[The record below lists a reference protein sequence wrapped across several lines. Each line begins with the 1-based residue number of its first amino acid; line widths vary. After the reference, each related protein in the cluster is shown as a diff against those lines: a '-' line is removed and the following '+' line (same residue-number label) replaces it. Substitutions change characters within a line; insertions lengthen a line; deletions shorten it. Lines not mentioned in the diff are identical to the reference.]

1 MRRLFIA
8 LFLVSQFLSSQS
20 NYPENLFRSPLD
32 IPVYLSGT
40 FGELRSNHFHSG
52 IDIKTQQREGLA
64 VYAIG
69 DGYISRIKISPWGFG
84 KAIYITHPDG
94 NYTSVYA
101 HLRVLNKELQAYIK
115 KLQYTK
121 KSYSVEIYPDP
132 NTLKITKGTV
142 IAYSGNSGS
151 SGGPHLHFEIRDNSQ
166 RPINPLHFGINVKD
180 AISPTINSLYAYTF
194 DQKSQVNQSNRPIQ
208 INLNQISKNQ
218 YKADTITANGKIGF
232 GVDTFDRQNGTYN
245 KNGVYKVEMRV
256 NGKPYFSYDLE
267 KFSFSETRYINA
279 HIDYTFYKSRKRRIQ
294 KLYRW
299 PKNPLSI
306 YNTNVN
312 DGIIEVEPGK
322 IVTVEV
328 KITDFAGNISSIYI
342 PVMGKIKTIERPT
355 EIKTTDRF
363 LRASIDNIYELN
375 TTSLYF
381 PAGTFYENFYIDIA
395 EKDSI
400 LEIHNDKIPVHK
412 RYQITMD
419 ISNYPEEQKNKL
431 FIANISEKGELYY
444 ESTKRKE
451 NALIAK
457 TRSLGSFKI
466 AADTSGPKIKPKN
479 FKKNKWLSNYR
490 YLKLRIE
497 DDLSG
502 IDSFHAT
509 INGKWILME
518 YDPKTKTI
526 TYDFDDIKFK
536 ETKHYLKVDV
546 TDNVGNNTTF
556 TSTFYKNK

>member
-1 MRRLFIA
+1 MRRLFIL
-8 LFLVSQFLSSQS
+8 LFLVSQSLFAQ
-20 NYPENLFRSPLD
+20 NTYPPDLFRSPLD

-52 IDIKTQQREGLA
+52 IDIKTRQREGLP

-101 HLRVLNKELQAYIK
+101 HLRSFNKELQAYIK
-115 KLQYTK
+115 KLQYDK
-121 KSYSVEIYPDP
+121 KSYSVEVYPDP
-132 NTLKITKGTV
+132 NAIKVSKGNI

-151 SGGPHLHFEIRDNSQ
+151 SGGPHLHFEIRDSSQ
-166 RPINPLHFGINVKD
+166 RPINPLHFGIQVKD
-180 AISPTINSLYAYTF
+180 AISPTVNSLYAYTF
-194 DQKSQVNQSNRPIQ
+194 DQKSQVNKSNKPIQ
-208 INLNQISKNQ
+208 ININEEAPNRFI
-218 YKADTITANGKIGF
+218 ADTISASGKIGF
-232 GVDTFDRQNGTYN
+232 GINTFDRQSGTYN
-245 KNGVYKVEMRV
+245 KNGVYEVAMKV
-256 NGKPYFSYDLE
+256 NGKPYFSYNLE

-279 HIDYTFYKSRKRRIQ
+279 HIDYEYYRSRKSRIQ

-306 YNTNVN
+306 YRNNTN
-312 DGIIEVEPGK
+312 DGIIEVQVGSNMLIE
-322 IVTVEV
+322 IQ
-328 KITDFAGNISSIYI
+328 ITDFEGNTSDIII
-342 PVMGKIKTIERPT
+342 PVKGKVADIERPT

-375 TTSLYF
+375 SASVYF
-381 PAGTFYENFYIDIA
+381 PAGTFYENFYIDIK
-395 EKDSI
+395 EHDSV
-400 LEIHNDKIPVHK
+400 LRIHHDKVPVHK

-419 ISNYPEEQKNKL
+419 ITDYPAELKGKL
-431 FIANISEKGELYY
+431 FIASVSDKGEVYY
-444 ESTKRKE
+444 ETTKRKE
-451 NALIAK
+451 NALTAK
-457 TRSLGSFKI
+457 TRSLGDFKI
-466 AADTSGPKIKPKN
+466 VADTTAPTVKPKN

-502 IDSFHAT
+502 IDSYTAT
-509 INGKWILME
+509 MNGKWILME
-518 YDPKTKTI
+518 YDPKTKTL
-526 TYDFDDIKFK
+526 TYDFEDLEFK
-536 ETKHYLKVDV
+536 ETKHYLEVVV

-556 TSTFYKNK
+556 TSTFYKK